1 MQKLIRNEDAKMKSV
16 AEVVDSFLTP
26 AMQARFKTFYSNKCV
41 VVTGGASF
49 IGSNL
54 VDLLLNFGARVT
66 VIDDLSSGRLENLN
80 ENSNLKFILGDLRS
94 REFTLNVLDGAEV
107 VFHLAA
113 VHGGRGFIET
123 YRQEMLVN
131 LAIDNNVFS
140 ASVNHKVQM
149 IVHASSA
156 CAYPITLQEDEKD
169 RHLLE
174 EHEASMDSP
183 ETSFADGVYGWTKL
197 IGEYQLEN
205 HVSTN
210 GMRGRSARIFTAY
223 GERENES
230 HAAIALISK
239 ALLSADPY
247 PIWGN
252 GEQTRNFTH
261 VADTALGLLFLGSDK
276 SDRAFDV
283 FNIGTSDHVK
293 VIDFVREIFKQLNW
307 SPNIIAFQLD
317 KPTGVASRAS
327 NNKKIRET
335 FGWEPSIGIDVGIQR
350 TIAWYESLPSRPRNL
365 AELEERLSA
374 R

>member
-1 MQKLIRNEDAKMKSV
+1 MVSVSELIESSLPLNLWDKLMVEYK
-16 AEVVDSFLTP
+16 
-26 AMQARFKTFYSNKCV
+26 NKNV
-41 VVTGGASF
+41 IVTGGASF

-54 VDLLLNFGARVT
+54 VDLLISLGANVK
-66 VIDDLSSGRLENLN
+66 VLDDLSSGTI
-80 ENSNLKFILGDLRS
+80 SNLSQLDKIEFIECDLRS
-94 REFTLNVLDGAEV
+94 REATLDKFHGIDI

-123 YRQEMLVN
+123 YKQEMLVN

-140 ASVNHKVQM
+140 EGVKNKVKM
-149 IVHASSA
+149 MVHASSA

-174 EHEASMDSP
+174 EFEASMDSP

-197 IGEYQLEN
+197 IGEYQLQN
-205 HVSTN
+205 HSSTN

-230 HAAIALISK
+230 HAAIALIAK
-239 ALLSADPY
+239 ALLGADPY

-276 SDRAFDV
+276 SDLAFDA

-293 VIDFVREIFKQLNW
+293 VIDFVQEIFRQLNW
-307 SPNIIAFQLD
+307 NPIKFDFQLD

-327 NNKKIRET
+327 NNKKIRDA

-350 TIAWYESLPSRPRNL
+350 TIAWYKSLPSRPKNL

>member
-1 MQKLIRNEDAKMKSV
+1 MHMEILS
-16 AEVVDSFLTP
+16 SFIESRLE
-26 AMQARFKTFYSNKCV
+26 ASLWNRLRSYYSGKNV

-54 VDLLLNFGARVT
+54 VDMLIQFGASVK
-66 VIDDLSSGRLENLN
+66 VVDDLSSGSKANL
-80 ENSNLKFILGDLRS
+80 SQISDLDFVICDLRDRNNTFS
-94 REFTLNVLDGAEV
+94 VIEGSEV

-123 YRQEMLVN
+123 YKQEMLVN

-140 ASVNHKVQM
+140 AGASHGVKM
-149 IVHASSA
+149 MVHASSA
-156 CAYPITLQEDEKD
+156 CAYPITLQEDEKA

-197 IGEYQLEN
+197 IGEYQLQN
-205 HVSTN
+205 HASAA

-230 HAAIALISK
+230 HAAIALIAK
-239 ALLSADPY
+239 ALLEANPY

-261 VADTALGLLFLGSDK
+261 VADTALGLLFLGSDN
-276 SDRAFDV
+276 SNLAFDV
-283 FNIGTSDHVK
+283 FNIGTSDHIK
-293 VIDFVREIFKQLNW
+293 VIDFVKEIFNQLNW
-307 SPNIIAFQLD
+307 NPSKIDFQLD

-327 NNKKIRET
+327 NNKKIRDA
-335 FGWEPSIGIDVGIQR
+335 FGWEPSIGIDIGIQR
-350 TIAWYESLPSRPRNL
+350 TITWYKSLPSRPKNL
-365 AELEERLSA
+365 AELEERLSV

>member
-1 MQKLIRNEDAKMKSV
+1 MQSVSELVESNLVLNLWDKLSSAYTGKNVI
-16 AEVVDSFLTP
+16 
-26 AMQARFKTFYSNKCV
+26 
-41 VVTGGASF
+41 VTGGASF

-54 VDLLLNFGARVT
+54 VDLLISLGANVK
-66 VIDDLSSGRLENLN
+66 VLDDLSSGVM
-80 ENSNLKFILGDLRS
+80 SNLGQIDKIEFFECDLRS
-94 REFTLNVLDGAEV
+94 RETTFEMFNGGEII
-107 VFHLAA
+107 FHLAA

-123 YRQEMLVN
+123 YKQEMLVN

-140 ASVNHKVQM
+140 AGVRHKVKM
-149 IVHASSA
+149 MVHASSA

-174 EHEASMDSP
+174 EHEASMDAP

-197 IGEYQLEN
+197 IGEYQLQN
-205 HVSTN
+205 HVSSK

-230 HAAIALISK
+230 HAAIALIAK
-239 ALLSADPY
+239 ALLGADPY

-293 VIDFVREIFKQLNW
+293 VIDFVQEIFKQLNW
-307 SPNIIAFQLD
+307 NPNEIDFQLD

-327 NNKKIRET
+327 NNKKIRDA

-350 TIAWYESLPSRPRNL
+350 TLAWYESLPSRPKNL

>member
-1 MQKLIRNEDAKMKSV
+1 VKNRIEADFWNTLVS
-16 AEVVDSFLTP
+16 S
-26 AMQARFKTFYSNKCV
+26 YSGKNVC
-41 VVTGGASF
+41 VTGGASF

-54 VDLLLNFGARVT
+54 VDLLVSLGANVSI
-66 VIDDLSSGRLENLN
+66 VDDLSSGKIENLSKAN
-80 ENSNLKFILGDLRS
+80 RVNFIQGDLRH
-94 REFTLNVLDGAEV
+94 RDFTFKVIENFDI

-123 YRQEMLVN
+123 YKQEMLVN
-131 LAIDNNVFS
+131 LSIDNNVFS
-140 ASVNHKVQM
+140 AGVKSKVKM
-149 IVHASSA
+149 LIHASSA
-156 CAYPITLQEDEKD
+156 CAYPITLQEDERD

-174 EHEASMDSP
+174 EFEASMDSP

-197 IGEYQLEN
+197 IGEYQLQN
-205 HVSTN
+205 HVSSE

-230 HAAIALISK
+230 HAAIALIAK
-239 ALLSADPY
+239 ALLGADPY

-293 VIDFVREIFKQLNW
+293 VIDFVQEIFKQMNW
-307 SPNIIAFQLD
+307 NPNKIDFQLD

-327 NNKKIRET
+327 NNKKIMDA

-350 TIAWYESLPSRPRNL
+350 TIAWYKSLPSRPKNL